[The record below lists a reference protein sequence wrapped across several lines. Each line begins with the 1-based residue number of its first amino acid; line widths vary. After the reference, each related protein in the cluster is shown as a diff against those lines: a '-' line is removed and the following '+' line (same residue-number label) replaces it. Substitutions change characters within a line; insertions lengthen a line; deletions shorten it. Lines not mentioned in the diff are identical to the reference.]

1 MTEGW
6 SEAPGCSAVA
16 FTASLPLQKLQLVLQ
31 RCFRPAATARL
42 DWAAHESR
50 TLDRTC
56 GRDVWTG
63 RLWRQEK
70 DTFAAVSSWTG
81 LHVEGPGVSVC
92 GRGSYSGRCV

>member
-50 TLDRTC
+50 TLDRTLDRTLGRTC

-81 LHVEGPGVSVC
+81 LHVEGPG
-92 GRGSYSGRCV
+92 GPF